1 MKKILTFL
9 LLLTLVFS
17 LSACSLCGNKTEKE
31 NKEKYEQAL
40 VLIEEGRDIE
50 AYRLLYQAKEYSPAQ
65 AKIDEMLANDYS
77 LQYRAAKIGY
87 TVKFGR
93 YEQDN
98 DTTNGSEPI
107 EWTVIKSENG
117 KLMLLANNVLDCRK
131 YYIDTPERYYTWAG
145 SNMCDW
151 LNSDFLL
158 NAFLEGEREK
168 ICLTPVET
176 YEEDLGTDESV
187 NLKVFILSHEEYYKF
202 DYTTIRQNYIND
214 IKLSEYAKARYKEYG
229 YASTGTSLVSNHFVF
244 RDANEY
250 GLYYLR
256 GNKEKTELDYST
268 VSMFRYYNIRPV
280 IWIEY

>member
-1 MKKILTFL
+1 MKRIVTFL

-17 LSACSLCGNKTEKE
+17 LSACNLYGNKTEKE

-40 VLIEEGRDIE
+40 VLLEEGRDVE

-77 LQYRAAKIGY
+77 IQYRAAEIGH

-98 DTTNGSEPI
+98 DATNGNEPI
-107 EWTVIKSENG
+107 EWTVIKSESG
-117 KLMLLANNVLDCRK
+117 KLMLFANNVLDCQK
-131 YYIDTPERYYTWAG
+131 YYLDTPEQYYTWAD
-145 SNMCDW
+145 SNICAW
-151 LNSDFLL
+151 LNNDFLN

-168 ICLTPVET
+168 IILTPVET

-187 NLKVFILSHEEYYKF
+187 NQKVFILSHEEYNEF

-214 IKLSEYAKARYKEYG
+214 IKLSEYAKVRYKEYG
-229 YASTGTSLVSNHFVF
+229 YASTGTSLVSNHFIF

-250 GLYYLR
+250 GLYYLS
-256 GNKEKTELDYST
+256 GNKEKSKLNYST
-268 VSMFRYYNIRPV
+268 VGMFRYYNIRPV

>member
-1 MKKILTFL
+1 MKKILVFL
-9 LLLTLVFS
+9 LVLTLVFS
-17 LSACSLCGNKTEKE
+17 LSACNLYGNKTEKE

-65 AKIDEMLANDYS
+65 AKIDEMLANDYF
-77 LQYRAAKIGY
+77 LQYRAAEIGY

-98 DTTNGSEPI
+98 DTANGSEPI

-117 KLMLLANNVLDCRK
+117 KLMLLANNVLDCQK

-151 LNSDFLL
+151 LNSEFLL

-168 ICLTPVET
+168 ISLTPVET

-214 IKLSEYAKARYKEYG
+214 IELSEYAKARYQEYG

-256 GNKEKTELDYST
+256 KNKEKTELDYST
-268 VSMFRYYNIRPV
+268 VGMFRYYNMRPV

>member
-1 MKKILTFL
+1 MKRILTFL

-17 LSACSLCGNKTEKE
+17 LSACNLYGNKTEKE

-40 VLIEEGRDIE
+40 VLIEEGRDVE

-77 LQYRAAKIGY
+77 LQYRAAEIGH

-98 DTTNGSEPI
+98 DVTNGNEPI
-107 EWTVIKSENG
+107 EWTVIKSESG
-117 KLMLLANNVLDCRK
+117 KLMLFANNVLDCQK
-131 YYIDTPERYYTWAG
+131 YYIDTPERYYTWAD
-145 SNMCDW
+145 SNICAW
-151 LNSDFLL
+151 LNNDFLN

-168 ICLTPVET
+168 IILTPVET

-187 NLKVFILSHEEYYKF
+187 NLKVFILSHEEYNEF

-229 YASTGTSLVSNHFVF
+229 YASTGTSLVSNHFIF

-250 GLYYLR
+250 GLYYLS
-256 GNKEKTELDYST
+256 GNKEKSKLNYST
-268 VSMFRYYNIRPV
+268 VGMFRYYNIRPV